1 MLNPKGWQGF
11 FLEIHESK
19 KIFGRKGK
27 SLEKMVLTA

>member
-11 FLEIHESK
+11 FLEMHESK
-19 KIFGRKGK
+19 KISGRQAK